1 MANPRKVAVLALQKI
16 EKENAYSNLTVK
28 ESLANAQL
36 SPLDKSLASALI
48 YGVLDR
54 KITLDYILSKF
65 LKTPINKTPV
75 FTLTVLRSALYQI
88 LYMDKIPESAAVNEA
103 VKLIKNSKESRNA
116 GFVNA
121 VLRSALR
128 SENLI
133 PNTNTPQDI
142 SIRFSCPLW
151 IVESFLKDYGEENT
165 LNILSESLKAANLY
179 IRVNTVKTTA
189 EELKEDLKKE
199 NIECEDA
206 LLENFLCLNKGA
218 NIANSKAFKK
228 GLFHVQ
234 DLASGTTALKLE
246 AKENDRVL
254 DLCAAPGGK
263 TFTIAQSMNNKGE
276 IIATDIHKHRVDL
289 IEEGKKRL
297 ALSIIKTM
305 VNDASEYNEAL
316 GEFDKV
322 LSDVPCSG
330 LGVIKRKP
338 DIKYSQTPNLKELEE
353 LQYNILTNAS
363 KYVKKGGKIF
373 YSTCT
378 LRKAENE
385 NQIERFLKENK
396 DFHKIY
402 EHTFLPH
409 LDLTDGFFCAVLER
423 L

>member
-189 EELKEDLKKE
+189 EELKEELKKE

-206 LLENFLCLNKGA
+206 FLENFLCLNKGA

-297 ALSIIKTM
+297 ALSIIKPM
-305 VNDASEYNEAL
+305 VSDASKYNGAL

-363 KYVKKGGKIF
+363 KYVKKGGKIL

>member
-189 EELKEDLKKE
+189 EELKEELKKE

-206 LLENFLCLNKGA
+206 FLENFLCLNKGA

-297 ALSIIKTM
+297 ALSIIKPM
-305 VNDASEYNEAL
+305 VNDASKYNEAL
-316 GEFDKV
+316 GKFDKV

-363 KYVKKGGKIF
+363 KYVKKGGKIL